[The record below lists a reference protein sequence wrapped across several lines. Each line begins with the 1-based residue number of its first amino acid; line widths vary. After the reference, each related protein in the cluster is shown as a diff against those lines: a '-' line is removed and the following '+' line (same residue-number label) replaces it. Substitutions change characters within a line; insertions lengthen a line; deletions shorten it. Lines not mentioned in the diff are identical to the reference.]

1 MEWLDEFRLSENE
14 KEDEEV
20 WFIKYR
26 SLTFSKIDPIF
37 SYHKCISQDLDGLM
51 DWWSTVEREF
61 FPSCWRDCLS
71 TFRNNPLPPII

>member
-26 SLTFSKIDPIF
+26 SLTLFSKIDHFLVI
-37 SYHKCISQDLDGLM
+37 IN
-51 DWWSTVEREF
+51 
-61 FPSCWRDCLS
+61 LS
-71 TFRNNPLPPII
+71 VTGS